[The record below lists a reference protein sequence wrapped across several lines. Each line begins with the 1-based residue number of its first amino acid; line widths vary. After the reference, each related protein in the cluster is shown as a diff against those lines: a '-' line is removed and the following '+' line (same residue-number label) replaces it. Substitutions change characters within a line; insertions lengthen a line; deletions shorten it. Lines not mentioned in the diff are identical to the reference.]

1 MKPSRRYHPYGCKR
15 DKENVGYLGR
25 MSNSAYNELCKKHSV
40 ISHTAVSAEKD
51 KVGRMTQEEY
61 DKMQAE
67 ARMVKTVLEYVRRNN
82 GEH

>member
-40 ISHTAVSAEKD
+40 ISHVTVDVEKD
-51 KVGRMTQEEY
+51 KIGRISNEEY
-61 DKMQAE
+61 ERMQAE
-67 ARMVKTVLEYVRRNN
+67 ARMVKAVLGYARRNN